1 MKARRLLKSLLFIII
16 GSYVGLCVLLYAA
29 QEGMIFPAPKQAGKP
44 VPPPGWMLETLTFK
58 SHDGL
63 PLTGWLIRPAAT
75 ATANA
80 NSPMPLLIYFGGN
93 AEEVSWTASFAERTP
108 SHALLLV
115 NYRGYGGQPGAI
127 SEQYFVA
134 DALAIYDQA
143 KNLPNIRS
151 DRISV
156 HGRSLGSGVAMAVA
170 AQRPVEKV
178 VLTTPFDSLRAVAGN
193 AYPFVPVSL
202 LLRHPFDSIARAS
215 TVRAPV
221 LMLVADRDQI
231 MRPAQHENLAAA
243 LKTSGNANVRVQRF
257 PTADHNDIP
266 DTAGYWD
273 TIASFLK
280 SSDSSAP

>member
-16 GSYVGLCVLLYAA
+16 ASYAGLCVLLYTE
-29 QEGMIFPAPKQAGKP
+29 QESMIFPAPKQPGKP
-44 VPPPGWMLETLTFK
+44 IAPPGWVVDKLSFT
-58 SHDGL
+58 SHDKL
-63 PLTGWLIRPAAT
+63 PLLAWLVRPQAQSPAA
-75 ATANA
+75 
-80 NSPMPLLIYFGGN
+80 PMPLLIYFGGN
-93 AEEVSWTASFAERTP
+93 AEEVSWTAGFAERTP

-134 DALAIYDQA
+134 DALAIFDQA
-143 KNLPNIRS
+143 KTLPNIRS

-202 LLRHPFDSIARAS
+202 LLRHPFDSVARAG

-243 LKTSGNANVRVQRF
+243 LKASGNFAVRVQRF

-273 TIASFLK
+273 NIASFLK
-280 SSDSSAP
+280 SSPQPAP